1 MKKYLTSAIQL
12 VFTLALLRVALDM
25 FNCLLPELIIISGI
39 ISAILLVRAYRKSK
53 KDWW

>member
-12 VFTLALLRVALDM
+12 VFTLALLRVALSL
-25 FNCLLPELIIISGI
+25 FNRLLPEIIVLGGLV
-39 ISAILLVRAYRKSK
+39 SAVLLVRAWHKHR

>member
-12 VFTLALLRVALDM
+12 VFTLALLRVALAM
-25 FNCLLPELIIISGI
+25 FNCLLPELIIIGGI